1 MQRPSVCGECQS
13 FLHSPQTISPYSGS
27 CSYWESRRASGYT
40 SGFCTVNARMSACTQ
55 GLMASPER
63 IIRVKKASKVAGV
76 KKTPLD
82 KVKELLKKLSPE
94 ELRNVLR
101 D

>member
-1 MQRPSVCGECQS
+1 
-13 FLHSPQTISPYSGS
+13 
-27 CSYWESRRASGYT
+27 
-40 SGFCTVNARMSACTQ
+40 
-55 GLMASPER
+55 MASPER

>member
-1 MQRPSVCGECQS
+1 MQRPECQS

-63 IIRVKKASKVAGV
+63 IVRVKKVSKVAGV